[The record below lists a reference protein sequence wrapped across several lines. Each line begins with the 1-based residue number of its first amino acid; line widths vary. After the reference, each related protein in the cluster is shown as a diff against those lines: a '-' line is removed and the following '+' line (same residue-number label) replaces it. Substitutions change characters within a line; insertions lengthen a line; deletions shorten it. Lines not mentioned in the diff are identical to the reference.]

1 MPDADQH
8 VIDMGAPMESL
19 EGLTII
25 DVLNEVSDVR
35 ALSGRLITF
44 IGKHLG
50 STGPVVGLADVE
62 VYACPHGIFLHG
74 VTADGPHWATGGTTV
89 AEAIAAI
96 EDSDVRDD
104 VAAALVA
111 HGLA

>member
-1 MPDADQH
+1 
-8 VIDMGAPMESL
+8 
-19 EGLTII
+19 
-25 DVLNEVSDVR
+25 
-35 ALSGRLITF
+35 
-44 IGKHLG
+44 
-50 STGPVVGLADVE
+50 